1 MRYAKLKTSDDLVPL
16 GQAGVEEDE
25 VKAQVETLCHSPAF
39 ENQGNPKKLLRYLV
53 PLSLAGKRPTPRE
66 IALKCFGRK
75 HYDPGDAHV
84 RNTANKLRE
93 CLEEHYG
100 SAEARP
106 KEIRFCLPSLTY
118 IIHAPKAQDVNSQS
132 PRYSKS
138 RMVGVIVDP
147 AEGAEV
153 HHRLKVRGRIDALD
167 ADLRVWLVIEIP
179 VGIYYPQCRVSR
191 KSPEWESEVRVGY
204 RLWGTDEGT
213 EYVIHLVA
221 ADSDGDFHFYEYLK
235 AARDGFGAVL
245 PTDCLV
251 LYSRRVT
258 RRDLRPEAPT
268 GSA

>member
-1 MRYAKLKTSDDLVPL
+1 MRHVKLKTSDDLVPL
-16 GQAGVEEDE
+16 GQAGMEDEE
-25 VKAQVETLCHSPAF
+25 VKAQVETLCHSAAF
-39 ENQGNPKKLLRYLV
+39 ERQGNAKKLLRYLV
-53 PLSLAGKRPTPRE
+53 PQSLAGKNPTPRE
-66 IALKCFGRK
+66 IALKGLGRK
-75 HYDPGDAHV
+75 NYYPGDANV
-84 RNTANKLRE
+84 RNAADKLRK
-93 CLEEHYG
+93 CLEKHYA
-100 SAEARP
+100 SAEAKP
-106 KEIRFCLPSLTY
+106 GEIRFYLPSETY
-118 IIHAPKAQDVNSQS
+118 IIHAPKSPDVNNQS

-153 HHRLKVRGRIDALD
+153 YHRLTVRGRIDALD

-191 KSPEWESEVRVGY
+191 KSPEWESEVRIGF

-258 RRDLRPEAPT
+258 RCDLRPEAPT